1 MTNGLNRR
9 GFLKGAGVGAA
20 ALLASTSPLAQWA
33 SAQDEKNQKTKKVL
47 FFTRSAGFEH
57 PAITRKDPE
66 KLSFAENWLT
76 DFGKTNNFEVTCT
89 KDGAV
94 FTEEGLAPYDVIMF
108 YTTGILDGP
117 ADPKNPHEINRK
129 PMPEGGKATFLK
141 AIADGK
147 GFIGVHSSTDTFHGK
162 DGAVDPYIKM
172 IGGEF
177 LMHNAQ
183 EPCRLVAVDENWG
196 PIKGLKTFTALKEE
210 WYRLKNVA
218 PDMQVLLWQDTS
230 TMKQAVYNTFA
241 PYPETWARMHGKGRV
256 FYTSMGHEERIW
268 KSPEFSQVLLGG
280 LQWTSRNADG
290 EVKPNAKEVTPKAL
304 FRDPDAAAG

>member
-1 MTNGLNRR
+1 MSQGLNRR

-20 ALLASTSPLAQWA
+20 ALLASSSPLMQWA
-33 SAQDEKNQKTKKVL
+33 SAQSEKTKKVL

-57 PAITRKDPE
+57 SAITRKDPE
-66 KLSFAENWLT
+66 QLSFAENWLT
-76 DFGKTNNFEVTCT
+76 DFGKKNNFEVTCT

-94 FTEEGLAPYDVIMF
+94 FTDEGLAPYDVIVF

-129 PMPEGGKATFLK
+129 PMASKEAFLK
-141 AIADGK
+141 AIAGGK

-162 DGAVDPYIKM
+162 NGEVDPYIKM

-177 LMHNAQ
+177 IMHNAQ

-196 PIKGLKTFTALKEE
+196 PIKGMKTFTQIKEE
-210 WYRLKNVA
+210 WYRLKNIA
-218 PDMQVLLWQDTS
+218 PDMQVLYWQDTS

-241 PYPETWARMHGKGRV
+241 PYPETWVRNHGKGRV
-256 FYTSMGHEERIW
+256 FYTSMGHNETVW
-268 KSPEFSQVLLGG
+268 KTPEFANVLLGG
-280 LQWTSRNADG
+280 LNWTSRNADG

-304 FRDPDAAAG
+304 FREADHMTT

>member
-9 GFLKGAGVGAA
+9 GFLKGAGLGAA

-33 SAQDEKNQKTKKVL
+33 RAEGEKTKKVL
-47 FFTRSAGFEH
+47 FFTRSAGFQH
-57 PAITRKDPE
+57 SAIQRKDPE
-66 KLSFAENWLT
+66 KLSFAENWMT
-76 DFGKTNNFEVTCT
+76 DFGKQNNFEVTCT

-108 YTTGILDGP
+108 YTTGILDGK
-117 ADPKNPHEINRK
+117 AESKDPINQK
-129 PMPEGGKATFLK
+129 PMASKDAFLK
-141 AIADGK
+141 SIAAGK

-162 DGAVDPYIKM
+162 GDTVDPYIKM
-172 IGGEF
+172 LGGEF
-177 LMHNAQ
+177 IKHDQQ
-183 EPCRLVAVDENWG
+183 EPCKLVAVEENWG
-196 PIKGLKTFTALKEE
+196 PIKGLKTFTQIKEE
-210 WYRLKNVA
+210 WYRLKNIA

-241 PYPETWARMHGKGRV
+241 PYPETWVRNHGKGRV
-256 FYTSMGHEERIW
+256 FYTSMGHNEAVW
-268 KSPEFSQVLLGG
+268 KTPEFSQVLLGG

-304 FRDPDAAAG
+304 FREPDVAAG